1 MLKRINWRMIL
12 YGFAWLICLS
22 GLVLLM
28 SFIEIKKESL
38 RCKDVKVILP
48 GRYNFIE
55 RDEVDRILLENG
67 GGLVGRDLNEIN
79 IHKLENTLKANPFI
93 EYAKVYADMDG
104 IVHVQIRQR
113 EPVLRVINMANLHFY
128 VDGKGLKMPL
138 SENFTAKVLV
148 VNGMIDEDFTG
159 KVEELSSK
167 LAKDLFRIALFI
179 KNDTLWNDQIE
190 QLYVDLKG
198 DIEMVPRV
206 GDHKI
211 ILGDADSLQTKFR
224 NLLVFYKKAIPKVGW
239 DTYSTINLKYANQ
252 IICEKNVIDT
262 ALNNMAGI
270 KTAADSIKLTTQ
282 DTIKN

>member
-12 YGFAWLICLS
+12 YGFAWLVCLS

-179 KNDTLWNDQIE
+179 KNDALWNDQIE